1 MAEDE
6 KTKGNDHGKRFA
18 SWTFHEYEQHQRG
31 KWWYIIAAT
40 IIIAILVYSIYDQ
53 NYMFTV
59 IIALATFI
67 YIYLMQRQPKL
78 VTFSITE
85 DGVEV
90 HEAFYPYKDFK
101 QFWLIYEP
109 PTVKKLYLEFKNG
122 VRPMLSIPLES
133 QNPLTIR
140 DILLQYLKEDLE
152 RDNESF
158 SDALQRT
165 LKL

>member
-1 MAEDE
+1 MAEEE
-6 KTKGNDHGKRFA
+6 KIKGNDHGKRFA

-31 KWWYIIAAT
+31 KWWYIIASV
-40 IIIAILVYSIYDQ
+40 IIVAILIYSIYDQ

-90 HEAFYPYKDFK
+90 HEVFYPYKDFK

-109 PTVKKLYLEFKNG
+109 PAVKKLYLEFKSG